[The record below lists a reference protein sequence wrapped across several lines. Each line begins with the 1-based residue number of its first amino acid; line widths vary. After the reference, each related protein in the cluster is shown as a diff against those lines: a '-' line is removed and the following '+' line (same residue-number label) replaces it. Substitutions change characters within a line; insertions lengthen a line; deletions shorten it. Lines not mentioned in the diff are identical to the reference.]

1 MLLTVAKFQF
11 LTKKSILK
19 SIETS
24 PVCLHFHLFFYIS
37 GLFGLK
43 IEFCHSVCCTSI
55 IRMILRRITARLTFW
70 CLFCRKVSVWQ
81 DKRWKPFVNSICDA
95 IQLPKLSHGSNIFWL
110 RYNTISIVTVVWKC
124 QKMSH
129 FFRHLKWTIIVA
141 SSSWMMRILPHL
153 QKKKPTFP
161 FVQLHLICPKKS
173 QIKLKIIITNPP
185 REKRKLL
192 LFQDK

>member
-1 MLLTVAKFQF
+1 M
-11 LTKKSILK
+11 TKKSTLNK
-19 SIETS
+19 NWSF
-24 PVCLHFHLFFYIS
+24 PVCLHFLS
-37 GLFGLK
+37 GFFGLK

-110 RYNTISIVTVVWKC
+110 RYNTISRVSQWFENVK
-124 QKMSH
+124 KMSH

-153 QKKKPTFP
+153 QKKKPTFQ

-173 QIKLKIIITNPP
+173 RTKLKIIIINPA